1 MSLSYRLFL
10 PFLAILL
17 VIGCDQEDQEPKTV
31 SVVQQYSEF
40 QSEWQDMALVY
51 GFAFDNVELADISRN
66 AFAAAFPKMQYRVV
80 TRTMHRWKYER
91 LKKQIEA
98 P

>member
-1 MSLSYRLFL
+1 MSFSYRLFL

-17 VIGCDQEDQEPKTV
+17 VIGCDQEPKVV

-40 QSEWQDMALVY
+40 QSEWQDMTLVY
-51 GFAFDNVELADISRN
+51 GFAFDNVELADISCN
-66 AFAAAFPKMQYRVV
+66 AFAAAFPKIQYRVV
-80 TRTMHRWKYER
+80 TRTMPRWKYER

>member
-1 MSLSYRLFL
+1 MKVCAL
-10 PFLAILL
+10 LAGLL
-17 VIGCDQEDQEPKTV
+17 IALGTAGCDQEPMEV
-31 SVVQQYSEF
+31 SVVQQYSDI

-51 GFAFDNVELADISRN
+51 GFAFDNAELADVARN
-66 AFAAAFPKMQYRVV
+66 AFANAYPERQYRVV
-80 TRTMHRWKYER
+80 TRQMPTWKYER

>member
-1 MSLSYRLFL
+1 MIACCR
-10 PFLAILL
+10 PAIVAAILL
-17 VIGCDQEDQEPKTV
+17 TAGCDQTLKEV
-31 SVVQQYSEF
+31 SVVQQYSDI

-51 GFAFDNVELADISRN
+51 GFAFDNVELADISRD
-66 AFAAAFPKMQYRVV
+66 AFAAAFPERQYRVV
-80 TRTMHRWKYER
+80 TRTMPMWKYER

>member
-1 MSLSYRLFL
+1 
-10 PFLAILL
+10 
-17 VIGCDQEDQEPKTV
+17 
-31 SVVQQYSEF
+31 
-40 QSEWQDMALVY
+40 MALVY

-80 TRTMHRWKYER
+80 TRTMPRWKYER